1 MLWAHQGPQSMLVS
15 TVGVWHLTLCRAS
28 FWTMQ
33 SVSKE
38 FNCQDKQSVG
48 WNHTAK
54 KHHSQWD
61 KCWTGLPSGGE
72 STALEVSYLVVATFL
87 RYKQQQADH
96 NIRERPNAVNR
107 QKQADC
113 YRNNNAEPSHC
124 DGSDRAL
131 LPMRDVSKTLECLS
145 VQFITSL
152 KYLWKRNHWAKE
164 NCLRAESVNLF

>member
-33 SVSKE
+33 SASKE

-61 KCWTGLPSGGE
+61 KCWTGLPSGGK
-72 STALEVSYLVVATFL
+72 ARRL
-87 RYKQQQADH
+87 RYHTWLSQHFFD
-96 NIRERPNAVNR
+96 I
-107 QKQADC
+107 
-113 YRNNNAEPSHC
+113 NNNKLIIISER
-124 DGSDRAL
+124 GQMLLTDRNKLTATETTTQSQVTVMEVIELCCPWGMFQRHSNACQCSLL
-131 LPMRDVSKTLECLS
+131 LPWNICERETTEQKKT
-145 VQFITSL
+145 V
-152 KYLWKRNHWAKE
+152 
-164 NCLRAESVNLF
+164 